1 MKSRLNHIEASDLF
15 DQMPVS
21 TMVAT
26 LDRVVLSV
34 NKAFEAEFGYS
45 REDLRGVDTRF
56 LYPDDE
62 AHAQAAQRVKVAMAN
77 PSQSFLLSFKRKD
90 GSTFIGECLIVP
102 IQIEGEAQGFFGI
115 TRDVSQAVNAQK
127 ALIELSEE
135 LRASNEDLTY
145 FAHSMAHDL
154 KEPLRKIA
162 AFGDMLSERLGP
174 RLEDDE
180 KPMLDYMVDGARR
193 AQTMIDAMF
202 EFAQV
207 GNIRGKY
214 EPLDLENLIEEVC
227 EDLALKL
234 ELSRPVFHC
243 QGLGEIRADRNL
255 MWRVFQNLLSNS
267 LRYRNKTERLIITLT
282 QRSVDDEI
290 EIEWRDNGIGFE
302 NELSGIIFEPFRRA
316 HIPSSELPK
325 GTGMGLAIV
334 KRALTHQGGR
344 VWASSQ
350 PGKGTTITMRLP
362 ASAPIKGQDQAGARP
377 LDPAFC
383 PSAQAA
389 R

>member
-34 NKAFEAEFGYS
+34 NKAFEEEFGYR
-45 REDLRGVDTRF
+45 REDIRGVDTRF
-56 LYPDDE
+56 LYPDDD
-62 AHAQAAQRVKVAMAN
+62 AHAQAAVRVKAAMAN

-115 TRDVSQAVNAQK
+115 TRNVSQAVNAQK

-154 KEPLRKIA
+154 KEPLRKIS

-174 RLEDDE
+174 RLDDDD
-180 KPMLDYMVDGARR
+180 KLMLDYMVDGARR

-207 GNIRGKY
+207 GHTRSNNG
-214 EPLDLENLIEEVC
+214 LLQLESLIEEVC

-234 ELSRPVFHC
+234 EVSRPVFHC
-243 QGLGEIRADRNL
+243 QGLGEIHADRNL

-267 LRYRNKTERLIITLT
+267 LRYRNTAERLIITLT
-282 QRSVDDEI
+282 QRSIDDEV

-316 HIPSSELPK
+316 HIPSSERPK

-334 KRALTHQGGR
+334 KRAITHQGGR
-344 VWASSQ
+344 VWASSE
-350 PGKGTTITMRLP
+350 PGKGTTITIRLP
-362 ASAPIKGQDQAGARP
+362 VHAPLLERDQAGEPP
-377 LDPAFC
+377 LDPAFY
-383 PSAQAA
+383 PSAQAGQ
-389 R
+389 